1 MLRLIYKGLVWLH
14 PPAFRERF
22 GEELL
27 WIFDEARRE
36 QGASSL
42 FADGAV
48 SVARQW
54 AFGSNLWVWFLALLG
69 GLIPILAGFGSF
81 IPMLDFPIR

>member
-1 MLRLIYKGLVWLH
+1 MLRSVYKGLVWLH

-27 WIFDEARRE
+27 CIFDEARRDR
-36 QGASSL
+36 GAWSL

-48 SVARQW
+48 SIARQW
-54 AFGSNLWVWFLALLG
+54 TFRSDLWIWCVALLG
-69 GLIPILAGFGSF
+69 GLIPILIGYGSF
-81 IPMLDFPIR
+81 IPMLDFPVR